1 MPPATD
7 IAIIILLIL
16 ANGFFSMAEF
26 ALVSARTARLQKR
39 AAEGDAGAATALELA
54 RDPTQFLSTIQIGI
68 TLVGILAGAFGGATL
83 AGPLAEVFAEYPL
96 IAPYSGPLAVVT
108 VVAVITYLT
117 LVVGE
122 LVPKR
127 VAMTHADRIA
137 SLVSR
142 PVRLLS
148 LVAAPLVRLL
158 SASTEGVLMLLG
170 VRKPSGPE
178 VTEEDVRV
186 LIGQATRAGVFLEAE
201 QDMVESVF
209 RLADRRVSVLMTPRP
224 DIAAVDVEDPVE
236 ENWQKMADSGHV
248 YFPVYRDHLDNLL
261 GVVSVRSL
269 WARMIAGESPD
280 LLAAIEPPLFVP
292 ESVLALSVL
301 DEFKTSGA
309 RIALVTDEYGSIQG
323 LVTIH
328 DIMESIVGG
337 IPSPEHPPEGP
348 AVRRPDGSWLLDGM
362 LPVDEFHD
370 LLGVAATL
378 PGEGRGYYQTLG
390 GFVMMYLERTPE
402 AGDRFAWNG
411 FRFEVLDM
419 DGHRVDKVLVT
430 PVGGGKEKKG

>member
-7 IAIIILLIL
+7 IAIIVLLIL

-26 ALVSARTARLQKR
+26 ALVSARMTRLQKR
-39 AAEGDAGAATALELA
+39 AAAGDAGAAAALELA
-54 RDPTQFLSTIQIGI
+54 GDPTRFLSTIQIGI

-83 AGPLAEVFAEYPL
+83 AGPLAEEFAKIPL

-108 VVAVITYLT
+108 VVAAITYLT
-117 LVVGE
+117 LVIGE

-137 SLVSR
+137 SVVSR
-142 PVRLLS
+142 PIRLLS
-148 LVAAPLVRLL
+148 WAAAPLVRLL
-158 SASTEGVLMLLG
+158 SASTEVVLAVLR

-186 LIGQATRAGVFLEAE
+186 LIGQATRAGVFEEAE

-224 DIAAVDVEDPVE
+224 DIVAVDVEDPAE
-236 ENWQKMADSGHV
+236 ENWQKMVDSRHV

-261 GVVSVRSL
+261 GIVSVRTL
-269 WARMIAGESPD
+269 WARMIAGEPPD
-280 LLAAIEPPLFVP
+280 VMKAIEPAFFVP

-328 DIMESIVGG
+328 DIMEAIVGG
-337 IPSPEHPPEGP
+337 IPSAERPPEGP
-348 AVRRPDGSWLLDGM
+348 AVRREDGSWLLDGM

-370 LLGVAATL
+370 LLDVAGSL
-378 PGEGRGYYQTLG
+378 PGEDRGYYQTLG
-390 GFVMMYLERTPE
+390 GFVMMYLERTPKT
-402 AGDRFAWNG
+402 GDRFVWDR

-430 PVGGGKEKKG
+430 PVEGGEEKKE

>member
-7 IAIIILLIL
+7 IAIIVLLIL
-16 ANGFFSMAEF
+16 TNGFFSMAEF
-26 ALVSARTARLQKR
+26 ALISARTARLQKR
-39 AAEGDAGAATALELA
+39 AAGGDAGAATALELA
-54 RDPTQFLSTIQIGI
+54 QNPTQFLSTIQIGI

-83 AGPLAEVFAEYPL
+83 AGPLAEEFARFPL
-96 IAPYSGPLAVVT
+96 VAPYSGTLAVVT
-108 VVAVITYLT
+108 VVAAITYLT

-158 SASTEGVLMLLG
+158 SASTEGVLMLLR
-170 VRKPSGPE
+170 VRKPSEPE

-186 LIGQATRAGVFLEAE
+186 LIGQATRAGVFEEAE

-224 DIAAVDVEDPVE
+224 DIVAVDVEDPVE
-236 ENWQKMADSGHV
+236 ENWHKMLDSGHV
-248 YFPVYRDHLDNLL
+248 YFPVYRDHLDSLL
-261 GVVSVRSL
+261 GTVSVRNL
-269 WARMIAGESPD
+269 WARMITGEPPD
-280 LLAAIEPPLFVP
+280 LSNAIEPAFFVP
-292 ESVLALSVL
+292 ESVPALSVL

-337 IPSPEHPPEGP
+337 IPSSEHPPEGP

-370 LLGVAATL
+370 LLDVGAL

-402 AGDRFAWNG
+402 AGDRFVWNG

-430 PVGGGKEKKG
+430 PVGAGKEKNG

>member
-1 MPPATD
+1 MPLATN
-7 IAIIILLIL
+7 IAIIVLLIL
-16 ANGFFSMAEF
+16 ANGFFSMTEF
-26 ALVSARTARLQKR
+26 ALVSARTTRLQKR
-39 AAEGDAGAATALELA
+39 AADGDAGAAAALELA
-54 RDPTQFLSTIQIGI
+54 ADPTQFLSTVQVGI
-68 TLVGILAGAFGGATL
+68 TVVGILAGAFGGATL
-83 AGPLAEVFAEYPL
+83 AGPLAEVFASIPL
-96 IAPYSGPLAVVT
+96 VAPYSGPLAVAT

-117 LVVGE
+117 LVIGE

-142 PVRLLS
+142 PIRLLS
-148 LVAAPLVRLL
+148 RAAAPLVRLL
-158 SASTEGVLMLLG
+158 SASTEGVLMVLR
-170 VRKPSGPE
+170 VRQPSEPE
-178 VTEEDVRV
+178 VTEEDVRI

-224 DIAAVDVEDPVE
+224 DIVAVDVEDPIE
-236 ENWQKMADSGHV
+236 ENWRKMVDSAHV

-261 GVVSVRSL
+261 GVVSVRDL

-280 LLAAIEPPLFVP
+280 LLAAIEPALFVP

-328 DIMESIVGG
+328 DIMEAIVGG
-337 IPSPEHPPEGP
+337 IPSAEHPPEGP
-348 AVRRPDGSWLLDGM
+348 AVRREDGSWLLDGM

-370 LLGVAATL
+370 LLDVGTL

-402 AGDRFAWNG
+402 AGDRFTWNRL
-411 FRFEVLDM
+411 RFEVLDM

-430 PVGGGKEKKG
+430 PVRGGEEKKE

>member
-1 MPPATD
+1 MATATD
-7 IAIIILLIL
+7 IAIILLLIL

-39 AAEGDAGAATALELA
+39 AANGDGGAATALELA
-54 RDPTQFLSTIQIGI
+54 QDPTLFLSTIQIGI

-83 AGPLAEVFAEYPL
+83 AGPLAEEFAQFPL

-108 VVAVITYLT
+108 VVAAITYLT

-137 SLVSR
+137 SQVSR
-142 PVRLLS
+142 PIRFLS
-148 LVAAPLVRLL
+148 LIAAPLVRLL
-158 SASTEGVLMLLG
+158 SASTEGVLMLLRI
-170 VRKPSGPE
+170 RKPSGPE

-186 LIGQATRAGVFLEAE
+186 LIGQATRAGVFEEAE

-209 RLADRRVSVLMTPRP
+209 RLADRRVSMLMTPRP
-224 DIAAVDVEDPVE
+224 DIVAVDLEDPVE
-236 ENWQKMADSGHV
+236 ENWQKMVDSGHV

-261 GVVSVRSL
+261 GTVSVRSL
-269 WARMIAGESPD
+269 WARMIAGETPNLSN
-280 LLAAIEPPLFVP
+280 AIDPAFFVP
-292 ESVLALSVL
+292 ESVPALSVL

-348 AVRRPDGSWLLDGM
+348 AFRRPDGSWLLDGM

-370 LLGVAATL
+370 LLGVPATL

>member
-7 IAIIILLIL
+7 IAIIVLLIL

-26 ALVSARTARLQKR
+26 ALISARTARLQKR
-39 AAEGDAGAATALELA
+39 AAEGDAGAAAAIELA
-54 RDPTQFLSTIQIGI
+54 DDPTQFLSTIQIGI

-83 AGPLAEVFAEYPL
+83 AGPLAEEFDKFPL
-96 IAPYSGPLAVVT
+96 IAPYSGPLAVAT

-117 LVVGE
+117 LVIGE

-127 VAMTHADRIA
+127 VAMTNADRIA

-142 PVRLLS
+142 PIRFLS

-158 SASTEGVLMLLG
+158 SASTEGVLMLLR
-170 VRKPSGPE
+170 VRQPSGPE

-186 LIGQATRAGVFLEAE
+186 LIGQATRAGVFEEAE

-209 RLADRRVSVLMTPRP
+209 RLGDRRVSVLMTPRP
-224 DIAAVDVEDPVE
+224 DIVAVDVEDPVE
-236 ENWQKMADSGHV
+236 ENWQKMVDSRHV

-261 GVVSVRSL
+261 GTVSVRSL
-269 WARMIAGESPD
+269 WARMIAGEPPD
-280 LLAAIEPPLFVP
+280 LSKAIEPAFFVP
-292 ESVLALSVL
+292 ESVPALSVL

-328 DIMESIVGG
+328 DIMESIVGD
-337 IPSPEHPPEGP
+337 IPSAEYPPEGT
-348 AVRRPDGSWLLDGM
+348 AIRREDGSWLLDGM

-370 LLGVAATL
+370 LFDVTATL

-390 GFVMMYLERTPE
+390 GFVMMYLERTPNT
-402 AGDRFAWNG
+402 GDRFTWNSL
-411 FRFEVLDM
+411 RFEVLDM

-430 PVGGGKEKKG
+430 PVGAGKGKKE

>member
-7 IAIIILLIL
+7 IAIIVLLIL

-39 AAEGDAGAATALELA
+39 GAEGDAGAATALELA
-54 RDPTQFLSTIQIGI
+54 QDPTQFLSTVQVGI

-83 AGPLAEVFAEYPL
+83 AGPLAEEFAGFPL

-108 VVAVITYLT
+108 VVAAITYLT
-117 LVVGE
+117 LVIGE

-142 PVRLLS
+142 PIRILS
-148 LVAAPLVRLL
+148 WAAAPLVRLL
-158 SASTEGVLMLLG
+158 SASTEGVLMVLR
-170 VRKPSGPE
+170 VRKPAGPE

-186 LIGQATRAGVFLEAE
+186 LLGQATRAGVFEEAE

-224 DIAAVDVEDPVE
+224 DIVAVDVEDPVE
-236 ENWQKMADSGHV
+236 VNWQKMVDSGHV

-269 WARMIAGESPD
+269 WARMIAGETPN
-280 LLAAIEPPLFVP
+280 LMTAIDPAFFVP
-292 ESVLALSVL
+292 ESVPALSVL

-348 AVRRPDGSWLLDGM
+348 AIRRPDGSWLIDGM

-370 LLGVAATL
+370 LLDVGTL

-402 AGDRFAWNG
+402 AGDRFVWNG

>member
-7 IAIIILLIL
+7 IAIILLLIL
-16 ANGFFSMAEF
+16 VNGFFSMAEF

-54 RDPTQFLSTIQIGI
+54 GDSTLFLSTIQIGI

-83 AGPLAEVFAEYPL
+83 AGPLAEVFARFPVLE
-96 IAPYSGPLAVVT
+96 PYSGPLAVVT
-108 VVAVITYLT
+108 VVAAITYLT

-127 VAMTHADRIA
+127 VAMTHAERIA

-142 PVRLLS
+142 PIWLLS
-148 LVAAPLVRLL
+148 LVAAPIVRLL
-158 SASTEGVLMLLG
+158 SASTEGVLMLLR
-170 VRKPSGPE
+170 VRKPSEPE

-186 LIGQATRAGVFLEAE
+186 LIGQATRAGVFEEAE

-224 DIAAVDVEDPVE
+224 EIVAVDVEDPAE
-236 ENWQKMADSGHV
+236 ENWRKMVESGHV

-261 GVVSVRSL
+261 GIVSVRSL
-269 WARMIAGESPD
+269 WARMIAGETPNLSN
-280 LLAAIEPPLFVP
+280 AIEPAFFVP
-292 ESVLALSVL
+292 ESVPALSVL
-301 DEFKTSGA
+301 DEFKASGA

-328 DIMESIVGG
+328 DIVESIVGG
-337 IPSPEHPPEGP
+337 IPSPEQQPEGP
-348 AVRRPDGSWLLDGM
+348 AIRRPDGSWLLDGM

-370 LLGVAATL
+370 LLDVGTL

-390 GFVMMYLERTPE
+390 GFVMMYLERTPQT
-402 AGDRFAWNG
+402 GDRFVWNG
-411 FRFEVLDM
+411 LRFEVLDM

-430 PVGGGKEKKG
+430 PVGTGKETKE